1 MTQAFASYLVDQLL
15 NIVSHYSGLLLLLI
29 MCLYIIWYILSAP
42 LFYMLRKRKGVKDG
56 LMTVSCMEAQWTT
69 LWVDLSNRELA
80 YLCMLNPF
88 QIHYLPL
95 DSVSSA
101 AIDVH
106 YTKDK
111 AFIHYL
117 NCSFCING
125 RPNKIRVDTSSRYSF
140 IVTETEGQKLIGRTQ
155 KFVDLLSAIQQDDR
169 MAGNRRRF
177 FQRKC
182 IKECII

>member
-1 MTQAFASYLVDQLL
+1 MKKINYFYFICMTLLWFVVDQLL
-15 NIVSHYSGLLLLLI
+15 NIVSHYSGWLLLLI
-29 MCLYIIWYILSAP
+29 LCLYISWYILSAP
-42 LFYMLRKRKGVKDG
+42 LFYILRKRKGVKDG
-56 LMTVSCMEAQWTT
+56 FLTVSCMEAQWTT
-69 LWVDLSNRELA
+69 LWVDLSSRELA

-117 NCSFCING
+117 NCSFCVNG
-125 RPNKIRVDTSSRYSF
+125 RPTKIRVDTSTRYSF
-140 IVTETEGQKLIGRTQ
+140 IVTETEGKKLIGKTQ
-155 KFVDLLSAIQQDDR
+155 KFVDLLN
-169 MAGNRRRF
+169 GNY
-177 FQRKC
+177 
-182 IKECII
+182 EL

>member
-1 MTQAFASYLVDQLL
+1 MKKINYLYFICMTLMWYFVDQLL
-15 NIVSHYSGLLLLLI
+15 DIVSHYSGLLLLLI
-29 MCLYIIWYILSAP
+29 ICLYISWYILSAP

-56 LMTVSCMEAQWTT
+56 FMTVYCMETQWTT
-69 LWVDLSNRELA
+69 LWIDLSNRELA
-80 YLCMLNPF
+80 YLCMFNPF

-101 AIDVH
+101 AIDIH

-125 RPNKIRVDTSSRYSF
+125 RPNKIQQPIFVYRDGDRRQKTDRKDA
-140 IVTETEGQKLIGRTQ
+140 ETCRSPEW
-155 KFVDLLSAIQQDDR
+155 
-169 MAGNRRRF
+169 
-177 FQRKC
+177 
-182 IKECII
+182 